1 VTITSAL
8 SLISMNFPSFLNE
21 EEEETEDEK
30 GDEEKVEEEEV
41 EEEEVEEEGF
51 FVVDTVSAAFS
62 SAW

>member
-1 VTITSAL
+1 MITSAL

-21 EEEETEDEK
+21 EEEEAEDEK
-30 GDEEKVEEEEV
+30 GDEEK
-41 EEEEVEEEGF
+41 EEEVEEEGF